1 MKLGVPSVVVVT
13 ERFEEL
19 ARRIAESR
27 EVPNFPMVILPSD
40 VEQMSDSKLVGVGQ
54 QALDK
59 VVEALAESREG
70 ARGGS

>member
-1 MKLGVPSVVVVT
+1 MKLGVPSVVAVT

-27 EVPNFPMVILPSD
+27 EVPDFPMVILPSD
-40 VEQMSDSKLVGVGQ
+40 VEQMSDSKLVDIGQ
-54 QALDK
+54 HALDEA
-59 VVEALAESREG
+59 VEALAESGEG